1 MGELIASAPVMVIA
15 PRSATPPTTYERL
28 PLDQDAEPPRR
39 GGCATA
45 LQLEQ
50 QPSSGVSLCCRPC
63 TPSRKRATSAWS
75 SSAGASATSA
85 SEAASTQKCHGTQ
98 VRSNFLVA
106 RRKRPSFLMAHREKP
121 HFIQPL
127 RLEGTSVFSPRCYP
141 PLGAETDGM
150 AC

>member
-1 MGELIASAPVMVIA
+1 LKNNHLQKVVCRRFMGELIASAPVMVIA

-75 SSAGASATSA
+75 SGAGASATGA
-85 SEAASTQKCHGTQ
+85 SEAASTA
-98 VRSNFLVA
+98 A
-106 RRKRPSFLMAHREKP
+106 RRRAWRENCRGIWSFTVVQCREEDIKNG
-121 HFIQPL
+121 
-127 RLEGTSVFSPRCYP
+127 EG
-141 PLGAETDGM
+141 EKM
-150 AC
+150 